1 METKYNPK
9 EIEARWYQ
17 YWQDNKL
24 FHSEPDSRD
33 PFTIVIPPP
42 NVTGV
47 LHMGH
52 VLNETKSSASSASKT
67 CVSTPKPPTMPL
79 GWLLMWALPATTTR
93 KLL

>member
-52 VLNETKSSASSASKT
+52 VLNETIQDMHRPCFYCNGGKSHQ
-67 CVSTPKPPTMPL
+67 TPQ
-79 GWLLMWALPATTTR
+79 GAR
-93 KLL
+93 HQ